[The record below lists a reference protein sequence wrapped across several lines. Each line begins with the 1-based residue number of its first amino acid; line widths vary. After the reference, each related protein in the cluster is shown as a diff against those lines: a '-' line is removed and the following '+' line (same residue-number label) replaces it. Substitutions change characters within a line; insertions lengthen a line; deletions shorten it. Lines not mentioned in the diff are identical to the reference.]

1 MTALEST
8 THAHNLRSGSNQ
20 TVSFAFSLKCSQVQV
35 LLQMLMSNP
44 NLYTQNIMPNNVP
57 PPELICRYG
66 QQVSSFQDNDTC
78 SSDFFLNG
86 LGKCVPV
93 LMIWMYQSSPQSF
106 LCFSVAS
113 EKLIVHQPAMFEMYF
128 STGPV
133 FPRTTPHCCVDFNI
147 FGEGK

>member
-1 MTALEST
+1 MRVFENT
-8 THAHNLRSGSNQ
+8 THVPNHCNERNQ
-20 TVSFAFSLKCSQVQV
+20 LVSFAFSLKCSQVQV
-35 LLQMLMSNP
+35 LLQILMSNP

-66 QQVSSFQDNDTC
+66 QQASSFHDNDTC

-86 LGKCVPV
+86 LGKCLPV

-106 LCFSVAS
+106 LCFSFTS
-113 EKLIVHQPAMFEMYF
+113 EKLIVNQPAMFEMYF

-133 FPRTTPHCCVDFNI
+133 FPRTTPC
-147 FGEGK
+147 